1 MILKPNASSLRPL
14 TASDAETAVPLL
26 SDPEVMAHWDIAEV
40 DDPDLVRDVA
50 VEGQV
55 AAADAGKAVH
65 WTIHTL
71 DGDTFLSAC
80 DLSDIDRWHKR
91 AEIGFMLGRGA

>member
-1 MILKPNASSLRPL
+1 MILETERLSLRPL
-14 TASDAETAVPLL
+14 TAPDAELLFPLL

-40 DDPDLVRDVA
+40 DDPDLVRVI

-65 WTIHTL
+65 WTLTAMALLLLAFFGSRFVIEL
-71 DGDTFLSAC
+71 V
-80 DLSDIDRWHKR
+80 
-91 AEIGFMLGRGA
+91 LGRG